1 MEDNLQKLYQIYL
14 KKPVISKDSREK
26 LSGGIYFSLKGEK
39 FDGNEFAKNA
49 LENGASIAVIDNP
62 KYKISE
68 KYILVEDALATLQ
81 NLARIHRSKLNIPII
96 GITGSNGKTTTKEL
110 ISTVLQKK
118 YNTLFTDGNYNN
130 HIGVP
135 LTILKINNTHEI
147 AVIEMGANHK
157 KEIEF
162 LCSISDPDF
171 GLITNIGKA
180 HLEGFGGVE
189 GIKIGKSE
197 LYKHILAKS
206 GLIFKN
212 GDDEVL
218 AELAEKNQCL
228 NYGSNKDFFCYGKL
242 MESHPTIKAKWNC
255 KGASGEFSSKLY
267 GDYNFYNMLA
277 AITIGRY
284 FDVEPKDIDSAIT
297 SYESDINRS
306 QKINKGNY
314 SIFLDA
320 YNANPSSMEVAI
332 KNFSKNNSSKKVVLL
347 GDMFELGE
355 DSLMEHQKI
364 IDLCTNL
371 EFNFIV
377 VAGNNF
383 MQCTSTDSRVLKF
396 KSTEEAKKWFA
407 EYDKENSEILIK
419 GSRGMAMEKIIN

>member
-1 MEDNLQKLYQIYL
+1 MEENLQKIYQIYL
-14 KKPVISKDSREK
+14 KTPVISKDSREK
-26 LSGGIYFSLKGEK
+26 LSGGVYFSLKGEK
-39 FDGNEFAKNA
+39 FDGNIFAKDA
-49 LENGASIAVIDNP
+49 LQNGATIAVIDNP
-62 KYKISE
+62 KYRINDN
-68 KYILVEDALATLQ
+68 YILVEDALTTLQ
-81 NLARIHRSKLNIPII
+81 NLARIHRSKLNIPVI

-110 ISTVLQKK
+110 ISSVLKKK
-118 YNTLFTDGNYNN
+118 YNTHFTSGNYNN

-135 LTILKINNTHEI
+135 LTILQINSNHEI

-162 LCSISDPDF
+162 LCTISDPDF

-180 HLEGFGGVE
+180 HLEGFGGIE

-197 LYKHILAKS
+197 LYKHIHAKN

-212 GDDEVL
+212 GDDSVL

-228 NYGSNKDFFCYGKL
+228 NYGSNKEFYCYGEL
-242 MESHPTIKAKWNC
+242 LQSHPTIKAKWNC
-255 KGASGEFSSKLY
+255 KEASGEFNSKLY

-284 FDVEPKDIDSAIT
+284 FDVDSQDIDSAIA

-306 QKINKGNY
+306 QKIEIDNY
-314 SIFLDA
+314 SIYLDA

-332 KNFSKNNSSKKVVLL
+332 KNFSKNSTNKKIVLL

-355 DSLMEHQKI
+355 DSLVEHQKI
-364 IDLCTNL
+364 LDLCTSL
-371 EFNFIV
+371 NFTFVV

-383 MQCTSTDSRVLKF
+383 MQCESKDPRVLKF
-396 KSTEEAKKWFA
+396 QNNKEVKKWYSEF
-407 EYDKENSEILIK
+407 DKENSEILIK
-419 GSRGMAMEKIIN
+419 GSRGMAMENIIK